1 MAADSLAAYLAGIGE
16 APADPAYIGNLTA
29 FRERMITE
37 GNPSS
42 KTLEMLLKKDGA
54 VRFMEEVV
62 MPVKD

>member
-1 MAADSLAAYLAGIGE
+1 MSYFSGIGKTSR
-16 APADPAYIGNLTA
+16 DPAYIENLTA

-54 VRFMEEVV
+54 VRFMKEVV
-62 MPVKD
+62 MPADS